1 VAKTHGVTRKW
12 LQRPRPGAA
21 RSVAAVFASLSFG
34 LPTMARMSDGSV
46 LLAFWAEVDG
56 LTEIRL
62 LRLAVAPQP
71 A

>member
-1 VAKTHGVTRKW
+1 MVKTRVVTREW
-12 LQRPRPGAA
+12 LQRPRLGAA

-34 LPTMARMSDGSV
+34 LPSMARMGDGSV